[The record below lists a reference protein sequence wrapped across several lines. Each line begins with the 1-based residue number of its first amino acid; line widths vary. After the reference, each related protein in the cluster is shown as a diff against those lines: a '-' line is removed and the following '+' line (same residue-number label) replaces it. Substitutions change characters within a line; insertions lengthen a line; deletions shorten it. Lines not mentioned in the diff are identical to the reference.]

1 MNKKIIFI
9 VAIVL
14 IIELSGH
21 GIISSLFKLLSSM
34 N

>member
-9 VAIVL
+9 VIIVL

-21 GIISSLFKLLSSM
+21 GIISSLLRLI